1 MNNTP
6 ILMQSE
12 EERAPWNQKKVKC
25 IEVTISQT
33 LSTTTT
39 IEVPSDL
46 EYDSVVLE
54 DYVREQILLP
64 SDLKDLRSWYVDD
77 FCVSL

>member
-12 EERAPWNQKKVKC
+12 EERASWNERVKC
-25 IEVTISQT
+25 IEVNISQC
-33 LSTTTT
+33 LSCTAN
-39 IEVPSDL
+39 IEVPADL
-46 EYDSVVLE
+46 EYDPEILKE
-54 DYVREQILLP
+54 YVREQILLP

-77 FCVSL
+77 FCVM